1 MPNLE
6 EMTVAAET
14 PVVQFKATQKNRT
27 KRVKMT
33 NPEGMN
39 VNAATPVVQ
48 LKTTQKKRTKRV
60 LPSWLNMIPVN
71 QGLTTKGP
79 TSSSSQAMVMSMN
92 SKRIAKGGKQ
102 TFKKVSIAYNFNQ
115 FMPIL
120 ASRLDKEQVELGT

>member
-6 EMTVAAET
+6 DMTVAAET
-14 PVVQFKATQKNRT
+14 PVAQFKATQKNRT

-60 LPSWLNMIPVN
+60 SPSWLNMIPVN
-71 QGLTTKGP
+71 QRLNTKGP
-79 TSSSSQAMVMSMN
+79 ISSSSQAMVMSMD

-102 TFKKVSIAYNFNQ
+102 KKVSIA
-115 FMPIL
+115 
-120 ASRLDKEQVELGT
+120 